1 MQSISPFPSLAIA
14 PAQLDVWD
22 YIAAE
27 EIPVVRAPARSLA
40 YDRR

>member
-27 EIPVVRAPARSLA
+27 EIPRRSCAGEKPIL
-40 YDRR
+40 